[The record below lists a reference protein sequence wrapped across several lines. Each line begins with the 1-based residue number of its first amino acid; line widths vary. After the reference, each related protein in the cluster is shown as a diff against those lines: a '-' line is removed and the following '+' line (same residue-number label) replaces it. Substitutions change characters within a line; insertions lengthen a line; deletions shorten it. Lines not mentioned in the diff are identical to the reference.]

1 MKRLVPALAV
11 LLLLTTPAAGQSEA
25 EQILLRLQLAKVET
39 IEVGVTDNVI
49 DGCLP
54 QPNALKVEAEL
65 ILRRSGIKVARG
77 HTLDISATGFA
88 ISGGCTASLR
98 VALWRFETLADG
110 TNGLVESS
118 SMGSTHSGPKGGF
131 QQQLRE
137 AVNAAVTALAN
148 EILKARGR

>member
-1 MKRLVPALAV
+1 MRRLLLALAV
-11 LLLLTTPAAGQSEA
+11 LLLLTTPAAAQFYDE
-25 EQILLRLQLAKVET
+25 RQLAKVEA
-39 IEVGVTDNVI
+39 VGVIVGDYLG